1 MSSLI
6 TKAGKSRSQAAQ
18 KAQPK
23 KVKKAAPKK
32 PTRPAKAAAKK
43 AQKPSKSSAPQKSKK
58 PLAAK
63 SAKKPPVSKKL
74 AVKAKPAPAPRKPSK
89 AASAKSVK
97 KPGAKTVK
105 AAKATPARKPAA
117 VKTVP
122 LPPPKKAPAPSASI
136 AVKTLDQAL
145 KVFHRHDFAAA
156 KAAFENLLEKFSDQ
170 LEIMSI
176 ARKYLAICDQ
186 RLASAR
192 SVPRNP
198 DALYD
203 QGVFEF
209 NKGNVK
215 EAVALFDKA
224 LKSAPQADHILYSLA
239 AAHARLNDAARAME
253 ALRRAVA
260 IQTIHRSHARQDL
273 DFTNLH
279 DNEAFRQLTGFG
291 FDLAEE

>member
-18 KAQPK
+18 KTQPK
-23 KVKKAAPKK
+23 KVKTAAPKK
-32 PTRPAKAAAKK
+32 PQRPAKAATKK
-43 AQKPSKSSAPQKSKK
+43 AQKTVKASAPQKPKK
-58 PLAAK
+58 SLAAK
-63 SAKKPPVSKKL
+63 PAKKPSVSKKL
-74 AVKAKPAPAPRKPSK
+74 TVKAKPAPAPRKASK
-89 AASAKSVK
+89 AAPVKSVK
-97 KPGAKTVK
+97 KPAAKNVKAVK
-105 AAKATPARKPAA
+105 AATARKVTAGKS
-117 VKTVP
+117 VQ
-122 LPPPKKAPAPSASI
+122 LPPKKAPAPSASI

-156 KAAFENLLEKFSDQ
+156 KAAFENILEKFGDQ
-170 LEIMSI
+170 LEIASI

-215 EAVALFDKA
+215 DAVALFDKA

-239 AAHARLNDAARAME
+239 AAHARLNDALKAME
-253 ALRRAVA
+253 ALRRAVV
-260 IQTIHRSHARQDL
+260 IQPLHRSHARQDL

-291 FDLAEE
+291 FDLTEE